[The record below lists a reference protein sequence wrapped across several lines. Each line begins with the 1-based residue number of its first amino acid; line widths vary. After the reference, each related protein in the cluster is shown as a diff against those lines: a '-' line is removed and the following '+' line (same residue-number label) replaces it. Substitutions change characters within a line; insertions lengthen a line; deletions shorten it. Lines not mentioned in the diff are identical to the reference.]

1 MPTRREPSLT
11 PDEARQLHQQALVI
25 DTQQPPIMTG
35 IVFTPGMR
43 VAVTELEKQGRTR
56 AEAAPY
62 AATAPPERCRT
73 G

>member
-1 MPTRREPSLT
+1 MSSRRGTSLT

-43 VAVTELEKQGRTR
+43 AMVAELARQGRTR
-56 AEAAPY
+56 AEAAPVLEQVL
-62 AATAPPERCRT
+62 TKEMQT
-73 G
+73 